1 MFCSMPDGEK
11 GEVRTKEEKLIL
23 LEECDLVTVLDVVKG
38 RLEVTTSHIYFF
50 DCTPNKE
57 EGICAVQSVY
67 LPCSTL

>member
-1 MFCSMPDGEK
+1 MPDGEK

-57 EGICAVQSVY
+57 EGKLISQLLAGI
-67 LPCSTL
+67 